1 MRFDFLLKLLFLV
14 QNVVGVLGN
23 VIVLAVYASMSYTS
37 RESRPTCL
45 ILTNMALG
53 NFCILFRSTAHSVY
67 IWGITHILRIH
78 WLKVVIY
85 MYRVGQGLSLCNTC
99 LLSNF
104 QAMSISPR
112 VCVWMGLKIQ
122 VWRISI
128 SCFLCWISSFLIN
141 TFGPIYIECFQ
152 HEQNSTKMWDFRLCI
167 SQVSRISEG
176 RYRVLITL
184 SDYILIGLMVC
195 ASFYMVL
202 LLYRYQGRV
211 RLFESF
217 SISKRLSSKAKATQ
231 SILLLISIFILFNFT
246 KSILILK
253 NDAKFVSQYLI

>member
-1 MRFDFLLKLLFLV
+1 MGFDCIFRLLFLV
-14 QNVVGVLGN
+14 QNVVGPLGHA
-23 VIVLAVYASMSYTS
+23 IVLTVSASMSYIS
-37 RESRPTCL
+37 QESRPTRL
-45 ILTNMALG
+45 ILTNIAIG
-53 NFCILFRSTAHSVY
+53 NFFILLFKGIVY
-67 IWGITHILRIH
+67 ICGITHILRIH
-78 WLKVVIY
+78 WFKVLVYIY
-85 MYRVGQGLSLCNTC
+85 KVGQHLSLCTTC